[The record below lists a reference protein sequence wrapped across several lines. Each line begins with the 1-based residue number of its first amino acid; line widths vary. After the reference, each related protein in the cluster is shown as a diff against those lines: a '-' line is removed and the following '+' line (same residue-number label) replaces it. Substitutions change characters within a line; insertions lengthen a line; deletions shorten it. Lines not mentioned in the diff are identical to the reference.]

1 MVFDYNRGRA
11 LEMSTRLY
19 ASGIVVCRGVRLN
32 SCRNVFVYFFWIYLW
47 HPWLSIMRA
56 CARQSLFV
64 CFCEAACC
72 PYHWSCH
79 NFQWGEEEGC
89 FAVLL
94 VKWRQGLV
102 LFKANQPP
110 NNLMMVKKVLLRFIP
125 YLQVYTVMYG
135 MCFCVVYRGPYFL
148 YQIHNRG
155 LDLN

>member
-32 SCRNVFVYFFWIYLW
+32 SCRNVFVFFFGSTCDTHGCQSCVLA
-47 HPWLSIMRA
+47 RA
-56 CARQSLFV
+56 RVCLCVFV
-64 CFCEAACC
+64 KLHAVHTTEAV
-72 PYHWSCH
+72 